1 MTVLDI
7 LKIVPDNQSTII
19 DVYVNGNLNYC
30 SVMANTDE
38 PSGLIAALPSNVL
51 GLPVTEIKA
60 KSWQDPILKKD
71 LVSLSIVSEN

>member
-30 SVMANTDE
+30 SVMANTDVPIE
-38 PSGLIAALPSNVL
+38 LIAALPSNVL
-51 GLPVTEIKA
+51 GLPVTEIRA
-60 KSWQDPILKKD
+60 KGWKDPILKKD